1 MKARN
6 ILKICLVLFY
16 LTFMTSVLGVAQQFK
31 KLKIDKIEKKEGF
44 FDVNTGSTD
53 AIVYFYLPNLND
65 SLKFEPNIKS
75 YLLNKKY
82 NTQEKRWELSFSPN
96 KFTVLVVKASGF
108 EPVELDID
116 FPAKSTT
123 EFQVYEVTQDTPAKL
138 IVKANPP
145 DANISIWS
153 HPQGESIAE
162 GALVAGIFVVDRL
175 SSGTVKVLLEKEGYS
190 SLEQLIT
197 LQNGEN
203 KEVDLSLDAKI
214 KSVRIESTPTKAKFF
229 LDDNLQQ
236 FEVTTFTGSIPGNTR
251 KLTFK
256 NDYFKDTVLILTKES
271 TYNVTLKRKMSEIN
285 FFDDKVSKVF
295 IEGKELENKNGYFS
309 YQVPMGMEYEIKV
322 SKPGL
327 DDFLGNTPIL
337 TSEEEKLVNL
347 KKEWTLYFKNLTATR
362 DNLLNKKK
370 NDTKSTVSFV
380 IGLAGI
386 GSGLYL
392 MQSANKNYDA
402 YKNASSSTE
411 AASLRKQV
419 ESADR
424 LSPIVLGIGGLFT
437 GIGIVFL
444 IR

>member
-1 MKARN
+1 
-6 ILKICLVLFY
+6 
-16 LTFMTSVLGVAQQFK
+16 
-31 KLKIDKIEKKEGF
+31 
-44 FDVNTGSTD
+44 
-53 AIVYFYLPNLND
+53 
-65 SLKFEPNIKS
+65 
-75 YLLNKKY
+75 
-82 NTQEKRWELSFSPN
+82 
-96 KFTVLVVKASGF
+96 
-108 EPVELDID
+108 
-116 FPAKSTT
+116 
-123 EFQVYEVTQDTPAKL
+123 
-138 IVKANPP
+138 
-145 DANISIWS
+145 
-153 HPQGESIAE
+153 
-162 GALVAGIFVVDRL
+162 
-175 SSGTVKVLLEKEGYS
+175 
-190 SLEQLIT
+190 
-197 LQNGEN
+197 
-203 KEVDLSLDAKI
+203 
-214 KSVRIESTPTKAKFF
+214 
-229 LDDNLQQ
+229 
-236 FEVTTFTGSIPGNTR
+236 
-251 KLTFK
+251 
-256 NDYFKDTVLILTKES
+256 
-271 TYNVTLKRKMSEIN
+271 MSEIN